1 MVRPYRRDVTGQPS
15 DISQVTRKQ
24 GSRFFA
30 TDYAPSNLTAI
41 RVAWCSR
48 LESNSGIRESPS
60 QAESTGTSGNPF
72 RTGNGPGP
80 GPGKATVNPEW

>member
-24 GSRFFA
+24 GSKVFA

-41 RVAWCSR
+41 RVA
-48 LESNSGIRESPS
+48 
-60 QAESTGTSGNPF
+60 
-72 RTGNGPGP
+72 
-80 GPGKATVNPEW
+80 